1 MLTCKKSKAIMI
13 SVLLA
18 IMSFLGAVCFAACGD
33 KNENDEQTI
42 GYRYEVVGT
51 KCKIVDSNLPSDMSL
66 VVVPDNIDGYAVE
79 SVFLDLKNLTSP
91 NVSVVI
97 PEGVRTIVSIQ
108 ASSVLDITLPSTVT
122 DIWPQLFAEVHN
134 ISVSPNNDVYYVE
147 NKCLI
152 DRNTKTLVAGC
163 CDSVIP
169 SDGSVTAIA
178 DGAFSYRKEI
188 TAVVGENYEGTLPE
202 GGYKLTIPAVVT
214 TLGSFFENCSALE
227 VVEIPLDKEWNG
239 ARAFSGCSS
248 LKSISL
254 PKCRPSFENM
264 PSSFSDF
271 FEYNEDIPASLEEI
285 TITGGNEI
293 TLSGAGN
300 VKRIYIKSEATSV
313 GSFRRLKMLEYVE
326 LPETV
331 TTIGESA
338 FEDCNSLTTIDL
350 PSLVTDI
357 GERAF
362 VGCDKLS
369 EITLPQG
376 LQGIGACAFLDC
388 LSLVKIDIPDSVQN
402 IGEGA
407 FGGCSSLEQINVGI
421 NNAVYKSVDGALIDN
436 NGTLLRA
443 TTAGII
449 PEETSII
456 GAYAFSGL
464 DIEDIIIPEGIT
476 SVGNSAFYK
485 CITLKSAIIEADV
498 NHIGDSAFYGCSKL
512 KSVTIGANVNYIG
525 DQAFAGCDSL
535 REAVFMEPSGW
546 TAHGW
551 DWWSNPQSTSV
562 SEADLSDSSS
572 AALVLRLKKYYV
584 AQQLPYRYFTR
595 G

>member
-1 MLTCKKSKAIMI
+1 MHMVTCKKSKAIMI
-13 SVLLA
+13 SASLA
-18 IMSFLGAVCFAACGD
+18 IMSFLGAICFAACGD
-33 KNENDEQTI
+33 KNESDEQPI
-42 GYRYEVVGT
+42 GYRYEIVGT
-51 KCKIVDSNLPSDMSL
+51 KCKIIDCNLPSDMSL
-66 VVVPDNIDGYAVE
+66 VVVPDTIDGYAVN
-79 SVFLDLKNLTSP
+79 SVKLDLTNLTSS

-97 PEGVRTIVSIQ
+97 PEGVSSVERIS
-108 ASSVLDITLPSTVT
+108 SFSVLDITLPSTVT
-122 DIWPQLFAEVHN
+122 SIGQFLAEVHN
-134 ISVSPNNDVYYVE
+134 ISISPNNDVYYVE

-152 DRNTKTLVAGC
+152 DRDTKTLVVGC

-178 DGAFSYRKEI
+178 DGAFSHRKEI
-188 TAVVGENYEGTLPE
+188 TAVVGENYEGALPE
-202 GGYKLTIPAVVT
+202 GGYKLAIPAVVT

-227 VVEIPLDKEWNG
+227 VVEIPLGAEWSG
-239 ARAFSGCSS
+239 YSAFSGCSS
-248 LKSISL
+248 LKSMSL

-271 FEYNEDIPASLEEI
+271 FGYDEDIPASLEEI

-293 TLSGAGN
+293 ILSGAGN
-300 VKRIYIKSEATSV
+300 VKHIYIKNEATSV

-338 FEDCNSLTTIDL
+338 FEDCDSLTTIAL
-350 PSLVTDI
+350 PPLLTNI
-357 GERAF
+357 EKRAF
-362 VGCDKLS
+362 FDCDKLS

-376 LQGIGACAFLDC
+376 LQSIGTGAFLDC
-388 LSLVKIDIPDSVQN
+388 LSLVEIDIPDSVQD

-421 NNAVYKSVDGALIDN
+421 NNAVYKSVDGALMDN

-449 PEETSII
+449 PEGSKII
-456 GAYAFSGL
+456 APCAFSGL
-464 DIEDIIIPEGIT
+464 NIDDIIIPGGIT
-476 SVGNSAFYK
+476 S
-485 CITLKSAIIEADV
+485 
-498 NHIGDSAFYGCSKL
+498 IGDSAFSDCILL

-525 DQAFAGCDSL
+525 DQAFDGCDSL
-535 REAVFMEPSGW
+535 QTAVFAEPSGGKAEGW
-546 TAHGW
+546 KWCDVVDNPTAH
-551 DWWSNPQSTSV
+551 TSV
-562 SEADLSDSSS
+562 DTADLSDPST